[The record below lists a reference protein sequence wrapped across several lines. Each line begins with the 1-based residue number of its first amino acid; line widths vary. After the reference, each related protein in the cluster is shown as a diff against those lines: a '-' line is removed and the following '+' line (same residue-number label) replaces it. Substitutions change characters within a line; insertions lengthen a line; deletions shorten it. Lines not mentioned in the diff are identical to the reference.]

1 LVVHSYLTP
10 IPLLSTWTNK
20 MRDSGES
27 VVGPNF
33 FNNIIGPSRRRWDRS
48 EMRVYNQAFLFF
60 YAFFLSESG
69 DRFILIG
76 ASFELNRCFFFAF
89 ATASCSP

>member
-1 LVVHSYLTP
+1 
-10 IPLLSTWTNK
+10 

-48 EMRVYNQAFLFF
+48 GIRVYNQAFLQSLFVI
-60 YAFFLSESG
+60 SISWHVSG
-69 DRFILIG
+69 VTIYSSLKCRVEEPDY
-76 ASFELNRCFFFAF
+76 E
-89 ATASCSP
+89 